1 MRLFRGIRELLAGAA
16 VDFAYHTSQSV
27 EEEYYNK

>member
-1 MRLFRGIRELLAGAA
+1 MRLFQGIQKLLAGAA

-27 EEEYYNK
+27 EGEYYN